1 MQRSSNN
8 LISNDDGK
16 IGYISEISDCETSDN
31 NFLNEFSQTQELVSE

>member
-1 MQRSSNN
+1 MQRGSNN

-16 IGYISEISDCETSDN
+16 IGYISEISDYETSDN